1 MGNMTDNDEGLKA
14 LFGEPKRTITTDFDL
29 VCALNEFWGYQIQF
43 ILYEIMP
50 YKGLYAFVDELFWLL
65 MNDNKFRKTFIK
77 NPATIKLKLDK
88 NCKLK
93 WVQ

>member
-1 MGNMTDNDEGLKA
+1 MTNNDDGLMA

-29 VCALNEFWGYQIQF
+29 VCALNEFWGYQMKF
-43 ILYEIMP
+43 ILYDIMP

-65 MNDNKFRKTFIK
+65 MNNDKFRKTFIK
-77 NPATIKLKLDK
+77 NPSTILLKLDN